1 MKFLIDANILISG
14 YKVFYPMDVHV
25 SYWNIIAD
33 QIANGNF
40 IIIDKVKKE
49 IQDEQLVDW
58 LKNNIDNR
66 LYVSTADCMEQ
77 YSCIIEWAANNQ
89 SFGTSDK
96 AHFADSTVADS
107 FLVAKAL
114 KEGYSVVTYE
124 ISANGGK
131 KIKIPDVCSHFDV
144 SCMTIN
150 EALRKLQIT
159 V

>member
-25 SYWNIIAD
+25 SYWN
-33 QIANGNF
+33 
-40 IIIDKVKKE
+40 V
-49 IQDEQLVDW
+49 
-58 LKNNIDNR
+58 
-66 LYVSTADCMEQ
+66 
-77 YSCIIEWAANNQ
+77 
-89 SFGTSDK
+89 
-96 AHFADSTVADS
+96 
-107 FLVAKAL
+107 KAL

-150 EALRKLQIT
+150 EVLRKLQIT